1 MQKPCLLK
9 IQKLISNILQLKC
22 DIFSYR
28 FFLTVMSATRKV
40 DWKLVKKIVNS
51 KKLSLATEEDVLK

>member
-1 MQKPCLLK
+1 
-9 IQKLISNILQLKC
+9 
-22 DIFSYR
+22 
-28 FFLTVMSATRKV
+28 MSATRKV